1 MKKMMLIML
10 NFIEKLF
17 VCCITKFLEG
27 REVWLTKSTFL
38 VAPQERV
45 NSLFIA
51 LVDQS

>member
-1 MKKMMLIML
+1 MKKMMLILL

-17 VCCITKFLEG
+17 VCCIIKFLEV

-51 LVDQS
+51 FVDQS